1 MKDADSTHALLGEL
15 SRRYGFSPAAVD
27 ALLHAVNAGHGVMAQ
42 FEHPEFGGHGQWI
55 RGGMTMIANFSDAS
69 LKERVRKLCEEIA
82 QRSVTG
88 RATADGATAPA
99 ADGGRAD
106 WWPGALGRP
115 DSAGAQNGM
124 RYAYFAAAR
133 RLAIDA
139 GAGIDVYDTLDHR
152 IGGVSQ
158 QQSRDTSLRFTSQRG
173 DVDVAQLPLVA
184 GGR

>member
-1 MKDADSTHALLGEL
+1 MKDADSALLGEL

-27 ALLHAVNAGHGVMAQ
+27 ALLQAVNAGHGVMAQ
-42 FEHPEFGGHGQWI
+42 FEHPEFGGHGQWM

-69 LKERVRKLCEEIA
+69 LKERVRKICEEIA
-82 QRSVTG
+82 QRSNTVE
-88 RATADGATAPA
+88 AVADSASAPVA
-99 ADGGRAD
+99 AGGRAD
-106 WWPGALGRP
+106 WWPATLGRP
-115 DSAGAQNGM
+115 TSAGSQNGM

-139 GAGIDVYDTLDHR
+139 GDGINLYDTLDHR

-158 QQSRDTSLRFTSQRG
+158 QQSRGTSLRFTSQHG
-173 DVDVAQLPLVA
+173 DIEVAQLPLVA